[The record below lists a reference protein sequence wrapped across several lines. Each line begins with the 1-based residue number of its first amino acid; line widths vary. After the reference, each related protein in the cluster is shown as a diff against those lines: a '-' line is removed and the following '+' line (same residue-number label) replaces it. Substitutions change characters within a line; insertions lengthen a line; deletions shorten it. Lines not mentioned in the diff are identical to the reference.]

1 MNKNILDFYMTAIGL
16 KDVDRTG
23 WKEVGIEDVESVM
36 SHIGG
41 TILLAA
47 TIASEN
53 KLDLNMQKVYEM
65 IAVKEL
71 KKLKKEESVI
81 SGGEYIDD
89 VKSIL
94 PNSYLVSIYDEYTA
108 GETAE
113 AKFALKVSKLESDI
127 QAKKYELD
135 GKFTL
140 ENAKADVNNYP
151 EDIKN
156 KIGEIS
162 KPSEGWIKYDREY
175 YDDELFN
182 SLSKDIEEL

>member
-1 MNKNILDFYMTAIGL
+1 MNKNILDFYMKAIGL
-16 KDVDRTG
+16 KDVDRAG
-23 WKEVGIEDVESVM
+23 WKQVGIEDVESVM
-36 SHIGG
+36 AHIGG

-47 TIASEN
+47 SIVSEKN
-53 KLDLNMQKVYEM
+53 LDLDMQKVYEM

-71 KKLKKEESVI
+71 KKIKKEESVI
-81 SGGEYIDD
+81 NGGEYTDD

-94 PNSYLVSIYDEYTA
+94 PNSYLISIYDEYAA
-108 GETAE
+108 GKTEE
-113 AKFALKVSKLESDI
+113 SKFALKVSKLESDI

-140 ENAKADVNNYP
+140 ENAKVDINNYP
-151 EDIKN
+151 EEIKN
-156 KIGEIS
+156 IIGNIS
-162 KPSEGWIKYDREY
+162 KASEGWIKFDRKY

>member
-1 MNKNILDFYMTAIGL
+1 MNKNVLDFYMKAIGL
-16 KDVDRTG
+16 KDVDRAG
-23 WKEVGIEDVESVM
+23 WKQVGIEDVESVM

-47 TIASEN
+47 TIASEK
-53 KLDLNMQKVYEM
+53 KLDLDMQKVYEM

-81 SGGEYIDD
+81 NGKEYVDD

-94 PNSYLVSIYDEYTA
+94 PNEYLINIYNEYTA
-108 GETAE
+108 GKTDES
-113 AKFALKVSKLESDI
+113 KFVLKVSKLESDI

-135 GKFTL
+135 GKLTL
-140 ENAKADVNNYP
+140 ENAKADVNYYP

-156 KIGEIS
+156 KVGEIS
-162 KPSEGWIKYDREY
+162 KPSEGWIKFDREY

-182 SLSKDIEEL
+182 SLSKDIEEI